1 MNNNYLD
8 KQLRELG
15 QAAPQELP
23 PSLRARQDAVY
34 ATLASSV
41 QDSAESRKNRKLYP
55 GISAAAAALVLG
67 VMLTAAYPPELA
79 HALKQ
84 LPWVGGI
91 FERADDLGLQAA
103 VRLGLISR
111 PDSRDTHEGITL
123 SAEEAVFDGSRLAF
137 SVKREGDG
145 LDSKLTGVTVGPDGK
160 VFQEK
165 GTITSAEVLIDGASL
180 EEFSEG
186 LWAVMPLL
194 SWTEGTESN
203 TAIFKLVDPSTL
215 SISAKPFP
223 EHFVLTA
230 TIGLEGI
237 EEPFVLRIPARK
249 ATQNIIDK
257 PDLRAQAGGWSL
269 MLNKLEYSPLT
280 TRLSLLLEQE
290 TEEDSPAM
298 DLIGF
303 EVTDEQ
309 GQILKVISQK
319 ASPASA
325 RSRNVDLLTEPF
337 GKRPN
342 LLTIRAYLNEFADPE
357 RNSGAFKTDSSG
369 EPVKHYIDGL
379 EMNVRVQ

>member
-1 MNNNYLD
+1 MNN
-8 KQLRELG
+8 KHIEEQLRELG

-23 PSLRARQDAVY
+23 PLLRTRQDAVY
-34 ATLASSV
+34 ASLASIV
-41 QDSAESRKNRKLYP
+41 QDSAEPKKNRKLYP
-55 GISAAAAALVLG
+55 GISATAAALLLG

-79 HALKQ
+79 NALKQ

-103 VRLGLISR
+103 GRLGLISR

-137 SVKREGDG
+137 AVKREGEG
-145 LDSKLTGVTVGPDGK
+145 LDNRLTGVTVGPGGK
-160 VFQEK
+160 LFQEK
-165 GTITSAEVLIDGASL
+165 GTIASAEVLIDGATL
-180 EEFSEG
+180 EEFSGG

-194 SWTEGTESN
+194 SWTEGTESS
-203 TAIFKLVDPSTL
+203 TAIFRLVDSSNL
-215 SISAKPFP
+215 SLSAKPFP

-237 EEPFVLRIPARK
+237 DEPYVLQIPARK

-290 TEEDSPAM
+290 AEADSSAM

-303 EVTDEQ
+303 EVKDEQ
-309 GQILKVISQK
+309 GQILKDISQK
-319 ASPASA
+319 AFTASGN
-325 RSRNVDLLTEPF
+325 SRNVDLLTEPF
-337 GKRPN
+337 GKHPN
-342 LLTIRAYLNEFADPE
+342 LLTIRAYMNEFADPE
-357 RNSGAFKTDSSG
+357 SKSGAFKTDSSG

-379 EMNVRVQ
+379 EINVRVQ

>member
-41 QDSAESRKNRKLYP
+41 QDSAESRKSRKLYP

-203 TAIFKLVDPSTL
+203 TAIFKLVDSSTL

-325 RSRNVDLLTEPF
+325 RSRNVYLLTEPF